1 MASRNRNL
9 KNHKSIIAS
18 IYSTTFTMTLLFQ
31 GILSLLLAALIVK
44 CLLFGWIIWNRS
56 KSSKLRRNQMKG
68 TKKVI
73 AFFHPYCAA
82 GGGGER
88 VLWKIIEVLGELYE
102 QGFAMEVIIYTIDP
116 PSASY
121 KDGES

>member
-1 MASRNRNL
+1 
-9 KNHKSIIAS
+9 
-18 IYSTTFTMTLLFQ
+18 MTLLFQ
-31 GILSLLLAALIVK
+31 GVVSLIVAAILVK
-44 CLLFGWIIWNRS
+44 CVVFGWIIWNRS
-56 KSSKLRRNQMKG
+56 NSSKLRRKQTKG

-88 VLWKIIEVLGELYE
+88 VLWKIIEVLGGLYE
-102 QGFAMEVIIYTIDP
+102 QGFDMEVIIYTIDP
-116 PSASY
+116 PSSSY

>member
-1 MASRNRNL
+1 
-9 KNHKSIIAS
+9 
-18 IYSTTFTMTLLFQ
+18 MTLLFQ
-31 GILSLLLAALIVK
+31 VIVCLIVAVLLVK
-44 CLLFGWIIWNRS
+44 CVVIGWIFWNRS
-56 KSSKLRRNQMKG
+56 NSSKLRQKQTKG

-102 QGFAMEVIIYTIDP
+102 QGFNMEVIIYTIDP
-116 PSASY
+116 PSESY

>member
-1 MASRNRNL
+1 
-9 KNHKSIIAS
+9 
-18 IYSTTFTMTLLFQ
+18 MTLLFQ
-31 GILSLLLAALIVK
+31 GILSFVVAAVLVK
-44 CLLFGWIIWNRS
+44 CVVFGWIIWNRS
-56 KSSKLRRNQMKG
+56 NSRSIRRKQSPTKG

-102 QGFAMEVIIYTIDP
+102 QGFDMEVIIYTIDP
-116 PSASY
+116 PSTAY
-121 KDGES
+121 KDGESL

>member
-1 MASRNRNL
+1 
-9 KNHKSIIAS
+9 
-18 IYSTTFTMTLLFQ
+18 MTLLFQ
-31 GILSLLLAALIVK
+31 GIVCLILAALLVK
-44 CLLFGWIIWNRS
+44 SVVFGWIIWNRS
-56 KSSKLRRNQMKG
+56 NSSKLRRKQTKG

-88 VLWKIIEVLGELYE
+88 VLWKIIEVLGGLYE
-102 QGFAMEVIIYTIDP
+102 HGFDMEVIIYTIDP

-121 KDGES
+121 KDGESS

>member
-1 MASRNRNL
+1 MA
-9 KNHKSIIAS
+9 
-18 IYSTTFTMTLLFQ
+18 LLFQ
-31 GILSLLLAALIVK
+31 GIVSLIVAATLVK
-44 CLLFGWIIWNRS
+44 ALVFGWILWNRS
-56 KSSKLRRNQMKG
+56 NSSKLRQKQTKGG

-88 VLWKIIEVLGELYE
+88 VLWKIIEVLGGLYE
-102 QGFAMEVIIYTIDP
+102 QGFDMEVIIYTIDS

-121 KDGES
+121 KNGKSR